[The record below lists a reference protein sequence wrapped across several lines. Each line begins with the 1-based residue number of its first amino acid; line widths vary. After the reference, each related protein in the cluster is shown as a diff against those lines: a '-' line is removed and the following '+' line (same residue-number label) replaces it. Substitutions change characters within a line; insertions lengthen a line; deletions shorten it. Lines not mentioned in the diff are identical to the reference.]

1 METQVKINVKQ
12 SITELLYS
20 YGYIV
25 NRQSDSLMLVTLK
38 DYETPLILVEDEN
51 ELYFQLD
58 IVEMSHLVEDI
69 SLYKMLLRLNTELAP
84 LALAIDDSR
93 DEDEVLVLIE
103 SLDRENIDDRELI
116 GIIEHLESSIIR
128 VAIMLKNYIN
138 DMSYT
143 NEGEEE

>member
-25 NRQSDSLMLVTLK
+25 KRQSDSLMLVTLK

-58 IVEMSHLVEDI
+58 IIEMSHLVEDV

-103 SLDRENIDDRELI
+103 SLDRENIDDKELI
-116 GIIEHLESSIIR
+116 GIVEHLEASIIR

-143 NEGEEE
+143 TEGEEE

>member
-25 NRQSDSLMLVTLK
+25 KRQSDSLMLVTLK
-38 DYETPLILVEDEN
+38 DYETPLIVVEDEN

-58 IVEMSHLVEDI
+58 IIEMSHLMEDI
-69 SLYKMLLRLNTELAP
+69 SLYKMLLRMNTELAP

-93 DEDEVLVLIE
+93 EEDEVLVLIE
-103 SLDRENIDDRELI
+103 SLDRENIDDKVLI
-116 GIIEHLESSIIR
+116 GIIEHLEASIIR
-128 VAIMLKNYIN
+128 IAIMLKNYIN
-138 DMSYT
+138 DVSYT
-143 NEGEEE
+143 TEGEEE

>member
-25 NRQSDSLMLVTLK
+25 KRQSDSLMLVTLK

-58 IVEMSHLVEDI
+58 IIEMSHLVEDI
-69 SLYKMLLRLNTELAP
+69 NLYKMLLRTNTELAP

-93 DEDEVLVLIE
+93 EEDEVLVLIE
-103 SLDRENIDDRELI
+103 SIDRDNIDDRILI
-116 GIIEHLESSIIR
+116 GIIEHFEDSIIKIA
-128 VAIMLKNYIN
+128 VMLKNYIN
-138 DMSYT
+138 VVSYT
-143 NEGEEE
+143 TEGEE